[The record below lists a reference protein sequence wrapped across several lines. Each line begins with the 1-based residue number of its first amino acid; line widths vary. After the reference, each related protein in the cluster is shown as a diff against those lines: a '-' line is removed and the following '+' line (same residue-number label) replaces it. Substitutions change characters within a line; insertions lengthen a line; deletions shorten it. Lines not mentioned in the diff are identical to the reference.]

1 MHVLI
6 MAGGRASRLSMGEKA
21 LTRVADKPL
30 LLYVIEAVCSAG
42 LDPVVV
48 TSPKTP
54 FTTNFCR
61 ACGIDWI
68 CASGAGY
75 VEDIQEAVT
84 TLEIEGPVVTICAD
98 LPGITAEHI
107 KYLIDY
113 YHSKDCESCSVWIPF
128 DAMESSRD
136 SCMDTPDL
144 PGIPVGL
151 NILRGDLIESEQQEE
166 RLIIDDPLLALNINT
181 RKDLIIA
188 EKLLSEDN

>member
-1 MHVLI
+1 MYALI

-21 LTRVADKPL
+21 LTRIADKPL
-30 LLYVIEAVCSAG
+30 LLYVIEAVTDAG

-68 CASGAGY
+68 CASGSGY
-75 VEDIQEAVT
+75 IEDIHEAVL

-107 KYLIDY
+107 TSLIDY
-113 YHSKDCESCSVWIPF
+113 YQMKGCEACSVWVPF
-128 DAMESSRD
+128 EFMGSARSSW
-136 SCMDTPDL
+136 SCSTDV

-151 NILRGDLIESEQQEE
+151 NIIRGDLIENEQEE
-166 RLIIDDPLLALNINT
+166 EKLIIDDPLLTLNINT
-181 RKDLIIA
+181 QKDLINA
-188 EKLLSEDN
+188 ENLLL

>member
-1 MHVLI
+1 MYALV

-30 LLYVIEAVCSAG
+30 LLYVIEAVCDAG

-75 VEDIQEAVT
+75 VEDIHEAVH
-84 TLEIEGPVVTICAD
+84 TLEIEEPVVTICAD

-107 KYLIDY
+107 TSLIEY
-113 YHSKDCESCSVWIPF
+113 YQSKGCEACSVWVPF
-128 DAMESSRD
+128 DVIESVQSSWD
-136 SCMDTPDL
+136 DTPDV

-151 NILRGDLIESEQQEE
+151 NIIRGDLIENEQEE
-166 RLIIDDPLLALNINT
+166 KRLIINDPLLTLNINT
-181 RKDLIIA
+181 RKDLINA
-188 EKLLSEDN
+188 ENLLLYDI